1 MAPLP
6 FSRLLPSRGSRGPR
20 RESTET
26 PASETHSFT
35 ESLAGGCGPR
45 STSVSS
51 EVSVDLR
58 DFESALSAVEEPPF
72 ESPSDSKLSSQSVST
87 DAKQQP
93 SSRCV
98 ATQAPSSSEAHNQF
112 LRKRNLE
119 SSDCVT
125 CPAPSSSSAKRADDI
140 AGDDPGHVCSAA
152 PGSARLRKSRSV
164 EIEQSIAISCV
175 QRAASLSFT
184 TAASSTARAPCTAAP
199 LKSRVVTHAT
209 SPLASTR
216 IGKGAEIRFDDEQT
230 ENTVLE
236 AYPRVSLAVRPL
248 GSCGPTAE
256 IPEDPGVTKRNSKDA
271 VSGVPRNFVCM
282 VISPPTSPRIPEV
295 RHPAGCRAG
304 DLALHA
310 GLSVFACAVADSSRQ
325 NNGQTE
331 SESDAAKP
339 AATTED
345 AAALQTTTAVGLAL
359 SGVSLVSD
367 MPIKTA
373 TSDDC
378 TPFGTL
384 QESQSS
390 ANAPSLA
397 ERGGV
402 VPCLPISTSCVSA
415 SSLDSSR
422 AFSPSIP
429 LSARRAPPILAIA
442 SPRQR
447 PSSCFP
453 FRAAGGNK
461 DAPSSCT
468 PAPAAVTLDETY
480 LRQEEATRSFQ
491 TENEGRS
498 DLVHVSSEDEGN
510 DAAHSVSSIVIF
522 ECDDSVGSPSSQRSP
537 ASPCS
542 AGDFSPQLS
551 LSFSAGNPEESEI
564 PSTESAPPED
574 EEGTGEEAELDA
586 GHEDADVEQ
595 PTVVAHV
602 EIKESGGVFNDEVCS
617 QASDTLEASTS
628 GGSRSEASHGCETD
642 GTGCD
647 APPSVGVT
655 APENAADFAG
665 EESIASSQECDTPG
679 DGSHDGAAA
688 LSRASR
694 CPECSLNLRPQE
706 LEDHLF
712 AHALDALQAR
722 AARRERETKNL
733 NLVETCDSSQRGALL
748 SRASV
753 SQTETSR
760 NARAASRNLLPCL
773 RSARQAA
780 GSNARQ
786 PSSPQANSSRP
797 ATAAGEGE
805 AVRSPSPDAQAPDT
819 SSEAAE
825 SQRSDSAET
834 VVRPA
839 SAGTARPMRKRKK
852 VGISVTENGAET
864 REESRATSGDGSVAS
879 GAATQSRT
887 VRTPRYR
894 LLDRSQSMQSSAAS
908 SSSVAAASRATTAR
922 GTTGAAPTQGTG
934 TRQARATPAGAGTLR
949 RTASQ
954 TVRATSGTQRGTSDT
969 SASGSASG
977 RATHRYMEATAASLS
992 RRAAMRTA
1000 SRFVPPDDGETAQSS
1015 SSAKVSLSEQP
1026 SFSAQAPS
1034 VARETLNATR
1044 RVPSERGVDQAV
1056 ETPSGVGQT
1065 SGSGTASDSRSGGST
1080 VSRSRTTAVFGS
1092 TSGRAISENHRMSG
1106 AVTARQA
1113 LSGGDATQR
1122 GPQTTIH
1129 RSTLSH
1135 GTDEDM
1141 PRSGSSRSLSRSSR
1155 APAVSGVTSRATIG
1169 SYSFARVSRGTLEQ
1183 RRAAC
1188 AAAAARRAVAGASE
1202 TENVPS
1208 SDGGFGVAFSEG
1220 PASARG
1226 DRDQEARPTPVR
1238 SSLRSSS
1245 FQSLPVSSA
1254 VSRRST
1260 GVVGTQG
1267 RGRTIAT
1274 DSSALRIATLGESQ
1288 NNSDSTTATG
1298 SRSCGGRPLPPVPLL
1313 PLSSLS
1319 QQSGASSTARIHSRT
1334 SAEEERA
1341 RRARLAC
1348 THRDR
1353 SSVGLAG
1360 VSTAAP
1366 SSEASDTD
1374 DRWSRSVS
1382 ARDLRVSRTTSV
1394 QEIRAQVLHSARS
1407 SAGSRCYGVPVRS
1420 NTASFI
1426 RHAEAL
1432 SGESRGTLG
1441 ARRESLASRYSV
1453 ASGRVLS
1460 SAEISSSGWVP
1471 TWGQTL
1477 IDMGLVPP
1485 PGTNRS
1491 VSVQRATGRHRDA
1504 SREGASEEARFGAT
1518 GSVGTAHAVIA
1529 HAYPRSNSVS
1539 LQRSGSASWAASIQ
1553 ESSASS
1559 AGQSSEDLNDF
1570 RYRLHTGFHSFGSH
1584 GSGRVSQEHPR
1595 GDSPIALSS
1604 LVSRSTTGEVYR
1616 QRVSMSRSQIGAW
1629 PYFASAEDSDSHA
1642 TGRSRQSA
1650 HAGGRDL
1657 SSSDARHHVE
1667 DRWHEARSASTAA
1680 PADTRYT
1687 QPEWTRLGYAGG
1699 YYRDEGGSWSQQPA
1713 GVSTRRHHSNR
1724 QQEDVDIQAV
1734 EASYQRMEQ
1743 EEDERRSRVLQILI
1757 DLLPTSAFDQS
1768 RSANLSDEAKR
1779 CSICFE
1785 DYEHGDELRR
1795 LPCTHVFHKNCID
1808 VWLRRS
1814 FVCPICKHDLRTSFE

>member
-6 FSRLLPSRGSRGPR
+6 FSRLLASRGSRGSR

-26 PASETHSFT
+26 PASETHSFA
-35 ESLAGGCGPR
+35 ESPTGGCGPR
-45 STSVSS
+45 RTSLSS

-72 ESPSDSKLSSQSVST
+72 ESPPGSKLSSQSVST
-87 DAKQQP
+87 DAKKHS
-93 SSRCV
+93 SSRCIV
-98 ATQAPSSSEAHNQF
+98 SQAPSSSEAHNQF
-112 LRKRNLE
+112 LRKRNVE
-119 SSDCVT
+119 SSDCVA
-125 CPAPSSSSAKRADDI
+125 CPAPSSSTAKRADGI
-140 AGDDPGHVCSAA
+140 TGDDPGLACSASR
-152 PGSARLRKSRSV
+152 GSARLRKSRSM
-164 EIEQSIAISCV
+164 EIEHSIAITCV

-184 TAASSTARAPCTAAP
+184 TAASGAARAPCTTAP

-209 SPLASTR
+209 SPLASSR
-216 IGKGAEIRFDDEQT
+216 IGKGAEIRFDEERA
-230 ENTVLE
+230 ENNVLE
-236 AYPRVSLAVRPL
+236 TYRRASLAVCPP

-256 IPEDPGVTKRNSKDA
+256 LPEDPGVTKRNSKDA
-271 VSGVPRNFVCM
+271 VSGGSRNFMCM

-295 RHPAGCRAG
+295 KPPAGG
-304 DLALHA
+304 QTGNPALHA
-310 GLSVFACAVADSSRQ
+310 GLSVIACAVADSSRH
-325 NNGQTE
+325 NDGQTQ
-331 SESDAAKP
+331 SDVAKP
-339 AATTED
+339 AEAG

-359 SGVSLVSD
+359 SGSSLISD
-367 MPIKTA
+367 GPVKTGN
-373 TSDDC
+373 SDDC
-378 TPFGTL
+378 TRCATV
-384 QESQSS
+384 QESLSS
-390 ANAPSLA
+390 ANATSLA

-415 SSLDSSR
+415 SSLESSR

-453 FRAAGGNK
+453 FRAAGGGNK

-468 PAPAAVTLDETY
+468 PAPVVVTLDETY

-491 TENEGRS
+491 TESEGRG
-498 DLVHVSSEDEGN
+498 DLAHVSSEDEGN

-537 ASPCS
+537 ASPCF
-542 AGDFSPQLS
+542 AGAVSPQHS
-551 LSFSAGNPEESEI
+551 LAFCAGHPEESKT
-564 PSTESAPPED
+564 PSAESAPPED
-574 EEGTGEEAELDA
+574 EEGTGVEAELDA
-586 GHEDADVEQ
+586 GHEDAEVEQ
-595 PTVVAHV
+595 PTVVAHIEV
-602 EIKESGGVFNDEVCS
+602 KESGGVFNDEVCS

-647 APPSVGVT
+647 APLSVGVT
-655 APENAADFAG
+655 APGNAPDFAG

-679 DGSHDGAAA
+679 DGMHDGSAA
-688 LSRASR
+688 LSAASR
-694 CPECSLNLRPQE
+694 CPECSLHLRPQE

-722 AARRERETKNL
+722 AARRQRGTKSL
-733 NLVETCDSSQRGALL
+733 NLVETCDSSQRGTLL
-748 SRASV
+748 LRTSV
-753 SQTETSR
+753 PQTETSR

-773 RSARQAA
+773 RSTRQAV

-797 ATAAGEGE
+797 ATAAEGE
-805 AVRSPSPDAQAPDT
+805 AARSPNPDAEAPDT

-825 SQRSDSAET
+825 SQRSVSQET
-834 VVRPA
+834 VVQPA
-839 SAGTARPMRKRKK
+839 SVGTARPMRKRKK
-852 VGISVTENGAET
+852 VGISVTEDGAET
-864 REESRATSGDGSVAS
+864 RDESRATSGDGSGAS
-879 GAATQSRT
+879 SAGTLSRT
-887 VRTPRYR
+887 LRTPRYR
-894 LLDRSQSMQSSAAS
+894 LLDRSQSRQSSAAS
-908 SSSVAAASRATTAR
+908 SSSVAAASRTTTAR
-922 GTTGAAPTQGTG
+922 GTAGMAPTQGIGVKQT
-934 TRQARATPAGAGTLR
+934 RATTAGAATLR

-954 TVRATSGTQRGTSDT
+954 TVRPTSGTQRGTSDT
-969 SASGSASG
+969 SASGSTSG

-1015 SSAKVSLSEQP
+1015 SLANVSLSEQP
-1026 SFSAQAPS
+1026 SVSAQAPS
-1034 VARETLNATR
+1034 VELETLSATR
-1044 RVPSERGVDQAV
+1044 RVLSERGVDQAV
-1056 ETPSGVGQT
+1056 ETPSGVRPT
-1065 SGSGTASDSRSGGST
+1065 SGSGTVSESRSST
-1080 VSRSRTTAVFGS
+1080 MSRSRTTGLFGS
-1092 TSGRAISENHRMSG
+1092 TSGRAISENRRMSG
-1106 AVTARQA
+1106 ALTARPA
-1113 LSGGDATQR
+1113 LSGVDATER

-1129 RSTLSH
+1129 RSTLSY
-1135 GTDEDM
+1135 GTDEDL
-1141 PRSGSSRSLSRSSR
+1141 PRSDSSRVPSRSSH
-1155 APAVSGVTSRATIG
+1155 ATGVSGLTSRATMG
-1169 SYSFARVSRGTLEQ
+1169 SYSFARVSRGSLEQ

-1188 AAAAARRAVAGASE
+1188 AAAAARRAAAGALE

-1208 SDGGFGVAFSEG
+1208 SDGRFGATFSEG

-1226 DRDQEARPTPVR
+1226 DREQEARPTPVR

-1245 FQSLPVSSA
+1245 FQSLPVSSV

-1260 GVVGTQG
+1260 GVIGTQG
-1267 RGRTIAT
+1267 RGVTIAT
-1274 DSSALRIATLGESQ
+1274 DSGARRVMTLGDCQ
-1288 NNSDSTTATG
+1288 NNSGSTIATAG
-1298 SRSCGGRPLPPVPLL
+1298 RSCGGRPLPPVPLL

-1319 QQSGASSTARIHSRT
+1319 QRLGASSTARIHSRT

-1341 RRARLAC
+1341 RRERLAC

-1360 VSTAAP
+1360 VSTAPP
-1366 SSEASDTD
+1366 SSDASDTD
-1374 DRWSRSVS
+1374 DRWSRAAS
-1382 ARDLRVSRTTSV
+1382 ARDSRVSRTTSV
-1394 QEIRAQVLHSARS
+1394 QEIRPQVLHSARS
-1407 SAGSRCYGVPVRS
+1407 SAGSTCYGVPARS

-1426 RHAEAL
+1426 RHGETL
-1432 SGESRGTLG
+1432 SGESRRTLG

-1453 ASGRVLS
+1453 ASGRVFS

-1504 SREGASEEARFGAT
+1504 SREGVSEESSFGAT
-1518 GSVGTAHAVIA
+1518 GSVGTAHAMIS
-1529 HAYPRSNSVS
+1529 HAFPRSNSVS
-1539 LQRSGSASWAASIQ
+1539 LQRSGSTSWAASVQ
-1553 ESSASS
+1553 GSSASA
-1559 AGQSSEDLNDF
+1559 AGRSSEDLNDF

-1584 GSGRVSQEHPR
+1584 GSGRVSQEHSR
-1595 GDSPIALSS
+1595 GDSPIALPS

-1629 PYFASAEDSDSHA
+1629 PYLASAEDSDNHA

-1650 HAGGRDL
+1650 HAGGRDR
-1657 SSSDARHHVE
+1657 SSSDARHHAE
-1667 DRWHEARSASTAA
+1667 DRWHAARSASTAA
-1680 PADTRYT
+1680 PADSRYT
-1687 QPEWTRLGYAGG
+1687 RSEWTRLGYAGG
-1699 YYRDEGGSWSQQPA
+1699 YYRDEGGSWSQQTA
-1713 GVSTRRHHSNR
+1713 GVSTHRHHSNR
-1724 QQEDVDIQAV
+1724 QQEDLDIQAV

-1785 DYEHGDELRR
+1785 DYEHADELRR

-1814 FVCPICKHDLRTSFE
+1814 FVCPICKHDLRSSFE